1 MNTDYWGKYGVT
13 YDANMERVV
22 GKTLTGD
29 IRDALDKLPALG
41 EVAEFGCGTGY
52 YTAPIARKAETVIAT
67 DLSEELLPVAKKRF
81 AGQPTLSFQREDSTN
96 TSFEDGSF
104 DTVFE
109 ANLLHIIEDPGAV
122 LRENHRVLREG
133 GRLIVVSF
141 TSHGMTRWETFKLAL
156 RFLRY
161 FGKPPRYS
169 HTFSPDGLSAILE
182 SAGFESVEC
191 RLLGETTKAAYAVAR
206 KGGNS

>member
-1 MNTDYWGKYGVT
+1 MTDAYWGKYGAT
-13 YDANMERVV
+13 YDAKMERVV
-22 GKTLTGD
+22 GKSLIAD
-29 IRDALDKLPALG
+29 INDALEKLPALG
-41 EVAEFGCGTGY
+41 KAVEFGCGTGH
-52 YTAPIARKAETVIAT
+52 YTGAIARKAENVVAT
-67 DLSEELLPVAKKRF
+67 DVSEELLSVAMKQF
-81 AGQPTLSFQREDSTN
+81 AGQQTLSFQREDSTC

-109 ANLLHIIEDPGAV
+109 ANLLHVIEDPGAA

-141 TSHGMTRWETFKLAL
+141 TTHGMTRWHTFKLAL

-161 FGKPPRYS
+161 FGRPPRHT
-169 HTFSPDGLSAILE
+169 HTFSPDDLAAIIE
-182 SAGFESVEC
+182 SSGFEVVEC
-191 RLLGETTKAAYAVAR
+191 RLLGETTKAVYAVAR